1 MFVCW
6 GRGEIPLSGCR
17 NLLVSTD
24 GHRVKEE
31 TRASSRYQLLGRL
44 DAGDV
49 SLTILNLTETD
60 AGRYGCRVEVP
71 GWFNDDKHVFDV
83 SIERAPQTNTSTTTN
98 TATPAAQTTA
108 GDTAGTTQHR
118 HVVDDGGA
126 GRTLA
131 VGPSVWFDP
140 DSRSDVFLN
149 LFLQHDIM
157 LLTQLH
163 SKQLSFPRPAG
174 QMTSTETQLTSSFNG
189 VEAEE
194 TRSMTLVLVCVLFGL
209 VALVTAGGVVIIAR
223 RWRRLKIPQQQV
235 SSSVRFGP
243 TSSTL
248 QLHSRG
254 SAVENIYQIDGGGDG
269 GEYEYCP

>member
-1 MFVCW
+1 MPIVLLLALLTVSERVSSRVVGQTGQSVTLPCKYDISKHGAMFVCW

-126 GRTLA
+126 G
-131 VGPSVWFDP
+131 
-140 DSRSDVFLN
+140 
-149 LFLQHDIM
+149 
-157 LLTQLH
+157 
-163 SKQLSFPRPAG
+163 

>member
-1 MFVCW
+1 MPIVLLLALLTVSERVSSRVVGQTGQSVTLPCKYDISKHGAMFVCW

-108 GDTAGTTQHR
+108 GDTAG
-118 HVVDDGGA
+118 
-126 GRTLA
+126 
-131 VGPSVWFDP
+131 
-140 DSRSDVFLN
+140 
-149 LFLQHDIM
+149 
-157 LLTQLH
+157 
-163 SKQLSFPRPAG
+163 

-189 VEAEE
+189 VEAEQE